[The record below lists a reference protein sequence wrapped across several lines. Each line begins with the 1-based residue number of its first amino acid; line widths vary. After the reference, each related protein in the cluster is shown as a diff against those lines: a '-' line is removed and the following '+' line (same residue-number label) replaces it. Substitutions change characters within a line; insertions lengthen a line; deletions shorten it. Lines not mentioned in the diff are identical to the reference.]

1 MTLPIA
7 SPLAEASLGAGVTLA
22 LVSLTVAVLP
32 WVLFLTN
39 NRAVTLSHPLIPG
52 YIFLSLY
59 HFPWQFGRFGW
70 YL

>member
-22 LVSLTVAVLP
+22 LVLP